1 MSEILYNTVAKKAGQ
16 FPPDPLPTVILLVGT
31 DDGLKREALARLR
44 SAALDESFADFDQE
58 TIDLSLGSA
67 AEDASDPVTRISEA
81 CGAVPFSSPRR
92 VVNVVS
98 VQKLAKERQDALA
111 LLLPRLPSLTLLLL
125 TADASEMEAGK
136 PKGKQIELGLRK
148 AAAKSGAVL
157 VCDAP
162 EGADLRGR
170 AAALLGAAGKAFDPP
185 VIDMLLAASS
195 LSGQNSA
202 DVNALTH
209 EAAKLIA
216 YSGSNERITKAD
228 AAAILPVGT
237 DENIF
242 RLLDCIGS
250 RDVGR
255 SMHELDAL
263 ILAEGKPDATAAR
276 LIVMLQR
283 HFRLLM
289 LAKYLGDNRLLGKNP
304 LPQEVKDMLPGE
316 MAGFAATQSY
326 RLTAYSKQA
335 SNFHWD
341 ELRVNIG
348 RILAADLTLKGIIP
362 GTKTMPLLP
371 DFGDDAQSALRLLV
385 YDLCRRGK

>member
-1 MSEILYNTVAKKAGQ
+1 
-16 FPPDPLPTVILLVGT
+16 
-31 DDGLKREALARLR
+31 
-44 SAALDESFADFDQE
+44 
-58 TIDLSLGSA
+58 
-67 AEDASDPVTRISEA
+67 
-81 CGAVPFSSPRR
+81 
-92 VVNVVS
+92 
-98 VQKLAKERQDALA
+98 
-111 LLLPRLPSLTLLLL
+111 LTLLLL